1 VGAATGT
8 CDGAEEGAWSRAGK
22 VREKDLG
29 EEGARSRA
37 GKVSEKDL
45 GETHLSVCLEGR
57 VE

>member
-1 VGAATGT
+1 MTGT
-8 CDGAEEGAWSRAGK
+8 CDGAEEGARSRAGK